1 MLTDSH
7 CHLDKI
13 DLSSFDNKL
22 SVLLDKAK
30 QADVSQALCVCIDL
44 EHFDDVHQIAT
55 DYEHVHCS
63 VGVHPTSQGVQEPS
77 AEELVSLAAKDK
89 VIAIGETGLD
99 YFRIEDEDMTWQ
111 QDRFRNHI
119 QASKTTGKPLIIHT
133 RNARKD
139 TIQILKEENAD
150 QVGGVM
156 HCFAEDWDMAKQA
169 LDLNFYISFSGIVT
183 FKSATE
189 LQDVAQKVPEDR
201 MLIETDSPWLAP
213 VPKRGKL
220 NHPANVRYVA
230 EKMAELRACSY
241 EKIAEATTHN
251 FNQLFKLRC
260 SNDDKLTG

>member
-13 DLSSFDNKL
+13 DLSSFDNKF
-22 SVLLDKAK
+22 SVLLDEAK
-30 QADVSQALCVCIDL
+30 QADVSQYLCVCIDL
-44 EHFDDVHQIAT
+44 EHFDDVHQLAKQHDNI
-55 DYEHVHCS
+55 YCS

-77 AEELVSLAAKDK
+77 ANELVELSASER

-99 YFRIEDEDMTWQ
+99 YFRIEDDDMTWQ

-119 QASKTTGKPLIIHT
+119 QASKITDKPLIIHT

-139 TIQILKEENAD
+139 TIQILAEENAD

-156 HCFAEDWDMAKQA
+156 HCFAEDWDMAKKA

-189 LQDVAQKVPEDR
+189 LQDVAKKVPEDR

-220 NHPANVRYVA
+220 NHPANVKYVA
-230 EKMAELRACSY
+230 EKMAELRGCSY
-241 EKIAEATTHN
+241 EEIAKATTDN
-251 FNQLFKLRC
+251 FNRLFKT
-260 SNDDKLTG
+260 SS